1 MKITNLDGFIQLE
14 ADKGKILTTLVPS
27 SLRVALIYTSIEN
40 KDNYIEVDEQPE
52 IELPYEPDLE
62 EPEEI
67 LDGLTLAEAYHI
79 LLNENRVLQEKNKE
93 QDELINITMMAT
105 DEMFMM
111 LEPLLDVDSYK
122 KSKGGVS
129 PMIDMYVAM
138 VQRGIKTIEQVP
150 ARYRKEVERILKQ
163 LEE

>member
-1 MKITNLDGFIQLE
+1 MKITNLDEFVQLE
-14 ADKGKILTTLVPS
+14 ADKGKVLTTLVPS
-27 SLRVALIYTSIEN
+27 SLRVTLIYTSAEN

-62 EPEEI
+62 EPEPI
-67 LDGLTLAEAYHI
+67 LDGLTLKEAYYKLI
-79 LLNENRVLQEKNKE
+79 NENRVLQEENKL
-93 QDELINITMMAT
+93 QNELIDITMMAT

-111 LEPLLDVDSYK
+111 LEPLLDIDSYK
-122 KSKGGVS
+122 KSRGGAS

>member
-1 MKITNLDGFIQLE
+1 MKITNLDEFVQLE

-27 SLRVALIYTSIEN
+27 SLRVTLIYTSIEN

-52 IELPYEPDLE
+52 IELPEEPNIE

-67 LDGLTLAEAYHI
+67 LNGYSLAEAYHM

-111 LEPLLDVDSYK
+111 LEPLLADMLVDGK
-122 KSKGGVS
+122 TVS
-129 PMIDMYVAM
+129 PLINIYAAM
-138 VQRGIKTIEQVP
+138 VKRGLKTIEEVP
-150 ARYRKEVERILKQ
+150 EKYKKEVSLIINESH
-163 LEE
+163 